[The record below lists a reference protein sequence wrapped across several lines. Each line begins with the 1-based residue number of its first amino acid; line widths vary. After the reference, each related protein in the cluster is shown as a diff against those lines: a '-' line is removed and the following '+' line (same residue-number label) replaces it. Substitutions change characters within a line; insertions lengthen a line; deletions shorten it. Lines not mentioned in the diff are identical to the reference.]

1 MLTSSAPR
9 SLSAVVV
16 AVLDRMPDPPATF
29 TAADVLDAL
38 AKARTAGVPG
48 ARGTADGPG
57 PSVGDVLDAML
68 DAELASRAADG
79 RAFVVHPDAR
89 PF

>member
-1 MLTSSAPR
+1 MLTPSAPR
-9 SLSAVVV
+9 SLSPVVV
-16 AVLDRMPDPPATF
+16 VVLDAMPDPPATF

-38 AKARTAGVPG
+38 GTVRAAGVDG
-48 ARGTADGPG
+48 ADGLD
-57 PSVGDVLDAML
+57 VADVLDAML
-68 DAELASRAADG
+68 AAELASRTADG